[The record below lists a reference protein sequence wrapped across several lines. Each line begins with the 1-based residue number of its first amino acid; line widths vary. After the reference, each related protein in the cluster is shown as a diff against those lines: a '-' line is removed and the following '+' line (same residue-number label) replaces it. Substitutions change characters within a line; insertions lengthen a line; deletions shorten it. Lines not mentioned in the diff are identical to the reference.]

1 MPACFSAHYVP
12 LCLLVSAVCHS
23 RRRWPCETGSVGQPP
38 AGPRAGALAPDGWQ
52 GETMVALRLQH
63 LSRSPHARGLA
74 ETGMRWQRL
83 RIAQKK
89 MQKITAMESKD
100 PETLN
105 R

>member
-1 MPACFSAHYVP
+1 
-12 LCLLVSAVCHS
+12 
-23 RRRWPCETGSVGQPP
+23 
-38 AGPRAGALAPDGWQ
+38 
-52 GETMVALRLQH
+52 
-63 LSRSPHARGLA
+63 
-74 ETGMRWQRL
+74 MRWQRL

>member
-1 MPACFSAHYVP
+1 MRQGAWASP
-12 LCLLVSAVCHS
+12 LPGPG
-23 RRRWPCETGSVGQPP
+23 RGRW
-38 AGPRAGALAPDGWQ
+38 LAPDGWQ
-52 GETMVALRLQH
+52 GESMVALRRQH
-63 LSRSPHARGLA
+63 PSRSPHARGLP

>member
-1 MPACFSAHYVP
+1 MRPAPRRGQARLVAKP
-12 LCLLVSAVCHS
+12 LVVGGRVAVGGGRAPP
-23 RRRWPCETGSVGQPP
+23 RRRRLASRHVLL
-38 AGPRAGALAPDGWQ
+38 AG
-52 GETMVALRLQH
+52 GEAHPVALRRQH
-63 LSRSPHARGLA
+63 PSRSPHARGLA

-89 MQKITAMESKD
+89 LQKITAMESKD